1 MKLGPLLPLKNF
13 YRTAIIL
20 EASDTEAVGRELCRL
35 LRLYLVKATE
45 RVAQMN

>member
-20 EASDTEAVGRELCRL
+20 EASDTEAVGRELCGFF
-35 LRLYLVKATE
+35 RLYLVKATE